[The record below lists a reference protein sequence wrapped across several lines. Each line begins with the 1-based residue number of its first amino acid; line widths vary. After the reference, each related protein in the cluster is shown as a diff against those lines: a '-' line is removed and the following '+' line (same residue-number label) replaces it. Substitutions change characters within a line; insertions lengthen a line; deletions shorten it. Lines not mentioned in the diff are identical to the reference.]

1 MFSIIGRPLIRLLN
15 KAKKSENGF
24 LLALFILGLVSV
36 IVIVISFIGWY
47 VEYKLW
53 NAVVPQL
60 FGFSEASFWQ
70 IVGLDWLLH
79 MLFNRSSSSSE
90 EKEEEE

>member
-24 LLALFILGLVSV
+24 LLALFILGL
-36 IVIVISFIGWY
+36 VIVISFIGWY

-79 MLFNRSSSSSE
+79 MLFSRSSSSSE
-90 EKEEEE
+90 EKDNEDN

>member
-24 LLALFILGLVSV
+24 LLALFILGLVL
-36 IVIVISFIGWY
+36 VISFIGWY

-70 IVGLDWLLH
+70 IVGLDWLSH
-79 MLFNRSSSSSE
+79 MLFSRSSSSSE